1 MKKTW
6 RIHLESRSSSVY
18 IFLGGAGGDFSFYI
32 NSQDSNLSVSP
43 VTRWFSLAT
52 SAHRDSLLHSSTL
65 EENYTL
71 GGTDV
76 KLMRGTHGTPS
87 NLIAFIFL
95 CNLMKWTGRITD
107 NLTEMA
113 ERYFHLLRGCTKR
126 GGIDSGVKK
135 QRS

>member
-6 RIHLESRSSSVY
+6 RIHLKSRSSSVY
-18 IFLGGAGGDFSFYI
+18 IYIYFWNKYIFYI
-32 NSQDSNLSVSP
+32 NSQYSSLSVSP

-52 SAHRDSLLHSSTL
+52 STHRDGLLPSSAL

-76 KLMRGTHGTPS
+76 KLMSGTHGTPS

-95 CNLMKWTGRITD
+95 CNLMKWTSRITD
-107 NLTEMA
+107 NLIEMA
-113 ERYFHLLRGCTKR
+113 ERYFHLLRGCTKK
-126 GGIDSGVKK
+126 GGIASGVKR